1 MRLLGIDSS
10 QPNGSA
16 ALLENQSILSQ
27 KINPNP
33 ESRANPALA
42 LVDAVL
48 SDAAVEL
55 KALDGFAIT
64 TGPGSFTGLRV
75 GISLIKGFVLSLEK
89 PFIGISTLEALA
101 ATVSPDAPGIICP
114 VLDARKKEIYT
125 ALFQYQ
131 AGHLVRL
138 TEDAVYSPEELC
150 RIVSQPTIFLGNG
163 LESYKNYLQD
173 RLGPRM
179 VSGDAFIQ
187 CCPAAGAARLAARR
201 FAKEKSFDLNTLQ
214 INYIRKP
221 EAEIN
226 LKT

>member
-10 QPNGSA
+10 QPSGSA

-27 KINPNP
+27 KTNPNP

-48 SDAAVEL
+48 SDSAVEL

-89 PFIGISTLEALA
+89 PFVGVSTLEALA
-101 ATVSPDAPGIICP
+101 ATVSPEVSDVICP
-114 VLDARKKEIYT
+114 VLDARKKEIYS

-131 AGHLVRL
+131 ESHLVRL
-138 TEDAVYSPEELC
+138 TKDAVFSPEELC
-150 RIVSQPTIFLGNG
+150 RVVSRPTVFLGNG
-163 LESYKNYLQD
+163 LETYKNYLQD
-173 RLGPRM
+173 RLGKRM
-179 VSGDAFIQ
+179 VSGDEFIQ
-187 CCPAAGAARLAARR
+187 CCPAAGAARLAAQR
-201 FAKEKSFDLNTLQ
+201 FRKEKSFDLNTLQ

-226 LKT
+226 LKA

>member
-10 QPNGSA
+10 QPSGSV
-16 ALLENQSILSQ
+16 ALLQDQNILSQ
-27 KINPNP
+27 QINRNP

-48 SDAAVEL
+48 SESATEL
-55 KALDGFAIT
+55 KTLDGFAIT

-89 PFIGISTLEALA
+89 PFVGISTLEALA
-101 ATVSPDAPGIICP
+101 ATVSPDAPGVICP

-125 ALFQYQ
+125 ALFKYEE
-131 AGHLVRL
+131 GRLVRL
-138 TEDAVYSPEELC
+138 AEDAVCSPEDLC
-150 RIVSQPTIFLGNG
+150 RTVSQPTLFLGNG
-163 LESYKNYLQD
+163 LDTYKNYLQD
-173 RLGPRM
+173 HLGERM
-179 VSGDAFIQ
+179 VSGDGFIQ
-187 CCPAAGAARLAARR
+187 CCPAAGAARLATQR
-201 FAKEKSFDLNTLQ
+201 FLKEKSFDLNTLQ

-226 LKT
+226 WKA

>member
-10 QPNGSA
+10 QPSGSA

-150 RIVSQPTIFLGNG
+150 RIVSQPAIFLGNG
-163 LESYKNYLQD
+163 LESYKNYFQD

>member
-10 QPNGSA
+10 QPSGSA

-150 RIVSQPTIFLGNG
+150 RIVSQPAIFLGNG
-163 LESYKNYLQD
+163 LESYKYYFQD